1 VYFSWYFM
9 QDKTQVSLI
18 REMLSLCKRSF
29 WLVVL
34 FSFCI
39 NLLMIVPAIYMLQ
52 IYDRVITSGSYNTLL
67 VLTLIMAFLMMSMGG
82 LEWVRSRVLIALG
95 GRIDGLFATRLFDA
109 GFVNKLRAA
118 PNSGSQGL
126 QDLFGLKN
134 FVTGNG
140 LFAFLDAPWL
150 PVYLA
155 IMFAF
160 HPLYGW
166 TGVGAAVVL
175 LVLAFVNEYSTNP
188 LLQEASKKSVGV
200 NQLLTRNFQN
210 AEAVHAMGMLG
221 NVRGKWQPLHQEV
234 QALQTRAS
242 VRSAGLTNASRNIRM
257 LLQSL
262 ILGLGA
268 YLVLEQE
275 ISPGVMIAGSI
286 LLGRAL
292 APIDQ
297 LIGAWRGFSAA
308 RSQYQRIT
316 ELLGEVPKEPPRMNL
331 PEPQGNLAFEQVF
344 VVPPGA
350 QEPVLKNLSFKI
362 AAGEVVAVVG
372 PSASGKSS
380 LARAALGIWP
390 AAKGCVR
397 LDGADIV
404 QWDSEQLGPFI
415 GYVPQDVELF
425 DGTVKDNI
433 ARFGDVDSEA
443 VVEAARLAGV
453 HDLILRLPSG
463 YDTVIGQSGGVLSGG
478 QRQRIALARAL
489 YKYPKLVVLDEP
501 NSNLDDAG
509 ERDLA
514 RAMSELKRRNI
525 TVLVITH
532 RMSVVGVVDKIM
544 VLTDG
549 QMRDFDER
557 AKVLE
562 AMNQASKPSP
572 VPVRKV
578 IRKSSQVPGQ

>member
-1 VYFSWYFM
+1 MKKDTHMSVIKEVF
-9 QDKTQVSLI
+9 T
-18 REMLSLCKRSF
+18 LCRRSF
-29 WLVVL
+29 WFVVL

-52 IYDRVITSGSYNTLL
+52 VYDRVITSGSYNTLL
-67 VLTLIMAFLMMSMGG
+67 VLTLIMVFLMLSMGG
-82 LEWVRSRVLIALG
+82 LEWVRSRVLIVLG
-95 GRIDGLFATRLFDA
+95 ERIDDLLATRLFNA
-109 GFVNKLRAA
+109 GFANRLRAA
-118 PNSGSQGL
+118 SNSGAQGL

-134 FVTGNG
+134 FVTGPG
-140 LFAFLDAPWL
+140 LFAFLDFPWL

-155 IMFAF
+155 IMFMF

-166 TGVGAAVVL
+166 VGVAAAIVL
-175 LVLAFVNEYSTNP
+175 LSLALINEYLTNP
-188 LLQEASKKSVGV
+188 MLQEASKKSVGV
-200 NQLLTRNFQN
+200 HQLLTRNFQN

-221 NVRGKWQPLHQEV
+221 NVRSQWQPGHQEV
-234 QALQTRAS
+234 QGLQSRAS
-242 VRSAGLTNASRNIRM
+242 VRSAGFTTASRNLRM
-257 LLQSL
+257 LVQSL

-308 RSQYQRIT
+308 RSQYQRIS
-316 ELLGEVPKEPPRMNL
+316 ELLNGVPEEPQRMPL
-331 PEPQGNLAFEQVF
+331 PEPKGRLTFEQVL

-350 QEPVLKNLSFKI
+350 QDPVLKGVSL
-362 AAGEVVAVVG
+362 AVEQGEAMAVIG
-372 PSASGKSS
+372 PSASGKST

-390 AAKGCVR
+390 AVKGCIR
-397 LDGADIV
+397 LDGADIT
-404 QWDSEQLGPFI
+404 QWDREQLGPHV

-433 ARFGDVDSEA
+433 ARFGQVDAEA
-443 VVEAARLAGV
+443 VVEAAKVAGV
-453 HDLILRLPSG
+453 HELILRLPQG
-463 YDTVIGQSGGVLSGG
+463 YDTVIGQQGGVLSGG

-489 YKYPKLVVLDEP
+489 YKFPKLVVLDEP

-514 RAMSELKRRNI
+514 KALLELKKRGS
-525 TVLVITH
+525 TVLVVTH
-532 RMSVVGVVDKIM
+532 RMSIVGAMDKIL
-544 VLTDG
+544 VLVDG
-549 QMRDFDER
+549 QVRDFDTR
-557 AKVLE
+557 DKVL
-562 AMNQASKPSP
+562 ADINKAARPTP
-572 VPVRKV
+572 VPVRKMTTPATGG
-578 IRKSSQVPGQ
+578 KAQ

>member
-1 VYFSWYFM
+1 M
-9 QDKTQVSLI
+9 REETPVSLI
-18 REMLSLCKRSF
+18 REVYSLCKRSF
-29 WLVVL
+29 WFVVA

-52 IYDRVITSGSYNTLL
+52 VYDRVITSGSYNTLL
-67 VLTLIMAFLMMSMGG
+67 VLTLIMVFLMVSMGG
-82 LEWVRSRVLIALG
+82 LEWVRSRVLIHLG
-95 GRIDGLFATRLFDA
+95 ERIDGLLASRLFDA
-109 GFVNKLRAA
+109 GFVNKLRGA
-118 PNSGSQGL
+118 PNSGAQGL

-140 LFAFLDAPWL
+140 LFAFLDFPWL

-155 IMFAF
+155 IMFVF

-166 TGVGAAVVL
+166 VGVGAAVIL
-175 LVLAFVNEYSTNP
+175 LAFAFINEYLTNP
-188 LLQEASKKSVGV
+188 MLQEASKKSVGV

-210 AEAVHAMGMLG
+210 AEAVHAMGM
-221 NVRGKWQPLHQEV
+221 QS
-234 QALQTRAS
+234 S
-242 VRSAGLTNASRNIRM
+242 VRSKWRPMHDEVKELQAQASKRSAGFSSASRNIRM
-257 LLQSL
+257 LVQSL

-275 ISPGVMIAGSI
+275 ISPGLMIAGSI

-316 ELLGEVPKEPPRMNL
+316 DLLEEVPEQSERMAL
-331 PEPQGNLAFEQVF
+331 PEPQGNVAFEQVF
-344 VVPPGA
+344 VVPPA
-350 QEPVLKNLSFKI
+350 SEMPVLKNLNFTI
-362 AAGEVVAVVG
+362 QPGEVVGVIG
-372 PSASGKSS
+372 QSASGKST
-380 LARAALGIWP
+380 LARAVLGVWP
-390 AAKGCVR
+390 VTKGVVR
-397 LDGADIV
+397 LDGADIN
-404 QWDSEQLGPFI
+404 QWDRDQLGPFV

-433 ARFGDVDSEA
+433 ARFGQVDPDA

-453 HDLILRLPSG
+453 HELILRLPQG
-463 YDTVIGQSGGVLSGG
+463 YDTVIGQNGGVLSGG
-478 QRQRIALARAL
+478 QRQRIALARAI
-489 YKYPKLVVLDEP
+489 YRFPKLVVLDEP

-514 RAMSELKRRNI
+514 RTIMELKRRGT
-525 TVLVITH
+525 TVIAISH
-532 RMSVVGVVDKIM
+532 RMSLVNLVDKIM
-544 VLTDG
+544 VLVDG
-549 QMRDFDER
+549 QVRDFDER
-557 AKVLE
+557 KKVLD
-562 AMNQASKPSP
+562 AMKQSARPAP

-578 IRKSSQVPGQ
+578 SANPVKGEQK

>member
-1 VYFSWYFM
+1 M
-9 QDKTQVSLI
+9 QDKTPVNLI
-18 REMLSLCKRSF
+18 KEVFPPCKRSF
-29 WLVVL
+29 WFVVV

-52 IYDRVITSGSYNTLL
+52 VYDRVITSGSYNTLL
-67 VLTLIMAFLMMSMGG
+67 VLTLIMAFLLISMGG
-82 LEWVRSRVLIALG
+82 LEWVRSRVLIHLG
-95 GRIDGLFATRLFDA
+95 ERIDGLLASRLFNA
-109 GFVNKLRAA
+109 GFVNKLRGA

-134 FVTGNG
+134 FVTGRA
-140 LFAFLDAPWL
+140 LFAFLDFPWL

-155 IMFAF
+155 IMFLF

-166 TGVGAAVVL
+166 MGVGAALVL
-175 LVLAFVNEYSTNP
+175 LALAFTNEYLTNP
-188 LLQEASKKSVGV
+188 MLQEASKKSVGV
-200 NQLLTRNFQN
+200 HQLLTRNFQN
-210 AEAVHAMGMLG
+210 AEAVHAMGMQG
-221 NVRGKWQPLHQEV
+221 NVRGKWQPMHEEV
-234 QALQTRAS
+234 QGLQAQAS
-242 VRSAGLTNASRNIRM
+242 KRSASFTSASRNIR
-257 LLQSL
+257 LLVQSL
-262 ILGLGA
+262 ILGLGG
-268 YLVLEQE
+268 YLVLQQE

-316 ELLGEVPKEPPRMNL
+316 DLLSEVSEEPPRMTL
-331 PEPQGNLAFEQVF
+331 PEPTGQLAFEQVF

-350 QEPVLKNLSFKI
+350 QEPVLKNLNFQFKP
-362 AAGEVVAVVG
+362 GEVVAVIG

-380 LARAALGIWP
+380 LARAALGVWP
-390 AAKGCVR
+390 AAKGVVR
-397 LDGADIV
+397 LDGADIN
-404 QWDSEQLGPFI
+404 QWDREQLGPFL

-433 ARFGDVDSEA
+433 ARFCQVDAEA
-443 VVEAARLAGV
+443 VVEAAKLAGV
-453 HDLILRLPSG
+453 HELILRLPEG

-478 QRQRIALARAL
+478 QRQRIALARAI
-489 YKYPKLVVLDEP
+489 YRFPKLVVLDEP

-514 RAMSELKRRNI
+514 RAIAELKRRGT

-532 RMSVVGVVDKIM
+532 RMSLVNAVDKIM
-544 VLTDG
+544 VLVEG
-549 QMRDFDER
+549 QVRDFDER

-562 AMNQASKPSP
+562 AMNQASRPAP

-578 IRKSSQVPGQ
+578 ARRPGEPQ

>member
-1 VYFSWYFM
+1 M
-9 QDKTQVSLI
+9 QDKNQVNLI
-18 REMLSLCKRSF
+18 REVFALCKRSF
-29 WLVVL
+29 WFVVV

-52 IYDRVITSGSYNTLL
+52 VYDRVITSGSYNTLL
-67 VLTLIMAFLMMSMGG
+67 VLTLIMAFLMISMGG
-82 LEWVRSRVLIALG
+82 LEWVRSRVLIHLG
-95 GRIDGLFATRLFDA
+95 ERIDALLATRLFNA

-134 FVTGNG
+134 FITGNG
-140 LFAFLDAPWL
+140 LFAFLDFPWL

-155 IMFAF
+155 IMFVF

-166 TGVGAAVVL
+166 MGVGAALVL
-175 LVLAFVNEYSTNP
+175 LALAFTNEYLTNP
-188 LLQEASKKSVGV
+188 LLQDASKKSVGV
-200 NQLLTRNFQN
+200 HQLLTRNFQN

-221 NVRGKWQPLHQEV
+221 SVRGKWQPMHQEV
-234 QALQTRAS
+234 QALQAQAS
-242 VRSAGLTNASRNIRM
+242 KRSAALTSASRNLRM
-257 LLQSL
+257 LVQSL
-262 ILGLGA
+262 ILGLGG
-268 YLVLEQE
+268 YLVLEQQ

-292 APIDQ
+292 SPIDQ

-308 RSQYQRIT
+308 RSQYQRVT
-316 ELLGEVPKEPPRMNL
+316 DLLNEVPEQPPRMNL
-331 PEPQGNLAFEQVF
+331 PEPVGKLAFEQAF
-344 VVPPGA
+344 VVPPGS
-350 QEPVLKNLSFKI
+350 EVPVLKNLSFAI
-362 AAGEVVAVVG
+362 NAGEVVAVIG

-380 LARAALGIWP
+380 LARAALGVWP

-397 LDGADIV
+397 LDSADIT
-404 QWDSEQLGPFI
+404 QWDREQLGPFV

-425 DGTVKDNI
+425 DGFVKDNI
-433 ARFGDVDSEA
+433 ARFGDVDADA
-443 VVEAARLAGV
+443 VVEAAKLAGV
-453 HDLILRLPSG
+453 HELILRLPQG

-489 YKYPKLVVLDEP
+489 YKFPKLVVLDEP

-514 RAMSELKRRNI
+514 RAIAELKRRGI

-532 RMSVVGVVDKIM
+532 RMSLVSAVDKIL
-544 VLTDG
+544 VLVDG
-549 QMRDFDER
+549 QVRDFDER

-562 AMNQASKPSP
+562 AMNQAARPAP
-572 VPVRKV
+572 VPVRK
-578 IRKSSQVPGQ
+578 IARNPVPGASQ

>member
-1 VYFSWYFM
+1 M
-9 QDKTQVSLI
+9 QDKTPVNLI
-18 REMLSLCKRSF
+18 KEVFPLCKRSF
-29 WLVVL
+29 WFVVV

-52 IYDRVITSGSYNTLL
+52 VYDRVITSGSYNTLL
-67 VLTLIMAFLMMSMGG
+67 VLTLIMAFLLISMGG
-82 LEWVRSRVLIALG
+82 LEWVRSRVLIHLG
-95 GRIDGLFATRLFDA
+95 ERIDGLLASRLFNA
-109 GFVNKLRAA
+109 GFVNKLRGA

-134 FVTGNG
+134 FVTGRG
-140 LFAFLDAPWL
+140 LFAFLDFPWL

-155 IMFAF
+155 IMFLF

-166 TGVGAAVVL
+166 MGVGAALVL
-175 LVLAFVNEYSTNP
+175 LALAFTNEYLTNP
-188 LLQEASKKSVGV
+188 MLQEASKKSVGV
-200 NQLLTRNFQN
+200 HQLLTRNFQN
-210 AEAVHAMGMLG
+210 AEAVHAMGMQG
-221 NVRGKWQPLHQEV
+221 NVRGKWQPMHEEV
-234 QALQTRAS
+234 QGLQAQAS
-242 VRSAGLTNASRNIRM
+242 KRSASFTSASRNIR
-257 LLQSL
+257 LLVQSL
-262 ILGLGA
+262 ILGLGG
-268 YLVLEQE
+268 YLVLQQE

-316 ELLGEVPKEPPRMNL
+316 DLLSEVSEEPPRMTL
-331 PEPQGNLAFEQVF
+331 PEPTGQLAFEQVF

-350 QEPVLKNLSFKI
+350 QEPVLKNLNFQFKP
-362 AAGEVVAVVG
+362 GEVVAVIG

-380 LARAALGIWP
+380 LARAALGVWP
-390 AAKGCVR
+390 AAKGVVR
-397 LDGADIV
+397 LDGADIN
-404 QWDSEQLGPFI
+404 QWDREQLGPFL

-433 ARFGDVDSEA
+433 ARFGQVDAEA
-443 VVEAARLAGV
+443 VVEAAKLAGV
-453 HDLILRLPSG
+453 HELILRLPEG

-478 QRQRIALARAL
+478 QRQRIALARAI
-489 YKYPKLVVLDEP
+489 YRFPKLVVLDEP

-514 RAMSELKRRNI
+514 RAIAELKRRGT

-532 RMSVVGVVDKIM
+532 RMSLVNAVDKIM
-544 VLTDG
+544 VLVEG
-549 QMRDFDER
+549 QVRDFDER

-562 AMNQASKPSP
+562 AMNQASRPAP

-578 IRKSSQVPGQ
+578 ARRPGEPQ

>member
-1 VYFSWYFM
+1 M
-9 QDKTQVSLI
+9 QDKTPVNLI
-18 REMLSLCKRSF
+18 KEVFPLCKRSF
-29 WLVVL
+29 WFVVV

-52 IYDRVITSGSYNTLL
+52 VYDRVITSGSYNTLL
-67 VLTLIMAFLMMSMGG
+67 VLTLIMAFLLISMGG
-82 LEWVRSRVLIALG
+82 LEWVRSRVLIHLG
-95 GRIDGLFATRLFDA
+95 ERIDGVLASRLFNA
-109 GFVNKLRAA
+109 GFVNKLRGA

-134 FVTGNG
+134 FVTGHG
-140 LFAFLDAPWL
+140 LFAFLDFPWL

-155 IMFAF
+155 IMFLF

-166 TGVGAAVVL
+166 MGVGAALVL
-175 LVLAFVNEYSTNP
+175 LALAFTNEYLTNP
-188 LLQEASKKSVGV
+188 MLQEASKKSVGV
-200 NQLLTRNFQN
+200 HQLLTRNFQN
-210 AEAVHAMGMLG
+210 AEAVHAMGMQG
-221 NVRGKWQPLHQEV
+221 NVRGKWQPMHEEV
-234 QALQTRAS
+234 QGLQAQAS
-242 VRSAGLTNASRNIRM
+242 KRSASFTSASRNIR
-257 LLQSL
+257 LLVQSL
-262 ILGLGA
+262 ILGLGG
-268 YLVLEQE
+268 YLVLQQE

-308 RSQYQRIT
+308 RSQHQRIT
-316 ELLGEVPKEPPRMNL
+316 DLLSEVPEETPRMTL
-331 PEPQGNLAFEQVF
+331 PEPTGQLSFEQVF
-344 VVPPGA
+344 VVPPGV
-350 QEPVLKNLSFKI
+350 QEPVLKNLNFSVKP
-362 AAGEVVAVVG
+362 GEVVAVIG

-380 LARAALGIWP
+380 LARAALGVWP
-390 AAKGCVR
+390 ASKGVVR
-397 LDGADIV
+397 LDGADIN
-404 QWDSEQLGPFI
+404 QWDREQLGPFL

-433 ARFGDVDSEA
+433 ARFGQVNADA
-443 VVEAARLAGV
+443 VVEAAKLAGV
-453 HDLILRLPSG
+453 HELILRLPEG

-478 QRQRIALARAL
+478 QRQRIALARAI
-489 YKYPKLVVLDEP
+489 YRFPKLVVLDEP

-514 RAMSELKRRNI
+514 RTIAELKRRGT

-532 RMSVVGVVDKIM
+532 RMSLVNAVDKIM
-544 VLTDG
+544 VLVEG
-549 QMRDFDER
+549 QVRDFDER

-562 AMNQASKPSP
+562 ATNQANRPSP

-578 IRKSSQVPGQ
+578 VRRPGESQ

>member
-1 VYFSWYFM
+1 MSSFWALM
-9 QDKTQVSLI
+9 QDKNQVNLF
-18 REMLSLCKRSF
+18 REVFALCKRSF
-29 WLVVL
+29 WFVVV

-52 IYDRVITSGSYNTLL
+52 VYDRVITSGSYNTLL
-67 VLTLIMAFLMMSMGG
+67 VLTLIMVFLLVSMGG
-82 LEWVRSRVLIALG
+82 LEWVRSRVLIHLG
-95 GRIDGLFATRLFDA
+95 ERMDGLLASRLFNA
-109 GFVNKLRAA
+109 GFVNKLRGA
-118 PNSGSQGL
+118 PNSGAQGL

-140 LFAFLDAPWL
+140 LFAFLDFPWL

-155 IMFAF
+155 IMFMF

-166 TGVGAAVVL
+166 VGVAAALIL
-175 LVLAFVNEYSTNP
+175 LALAFTNEYLTNP
-188 LLQEASKKSVGV
+188 MLQDASKKSVVV

-210 AEAVHAMGMLG
+210 AEAVHAMGMQG
-221 NVRGKWQPLHQEV
+221 SVRGKWQPMHDEV
-234 QALQTRAS
+234 QGLQARAS
-242 VRSAGLTNASRNIRM
+242 KRSAGLTSASRNIRM
-257 LLQSL
+257 LVQSL
-262 ILGLGA
+262 ILGLGG

-308 RSQYQRIT
+308 RSQYQRMT
-316 ELLGEVPKEPPRMNL
+316 DLLNEVPEAPPRMQL
-331 PEPQGNLAFEQVF
+331 PEPVGQLAFEQVF

-350 QEPVLKNLSFKI
+350 QEPVLKNLTF
-362 AAGEVVAVVG
+362 AVGAGELVAVIG

-380 LARAALGIWP
+380 LARAALGVWP
-390 AAKGCVR
+390 AAKGVVR
-397 LDGADIV
+397 LDGADINH
-404 QWDSEQLGPFI
+404 WDREQLGPFV

-433 ARFGDVDSEA
+433 ARFGEVDAEA

-453 HDLILRLPSG
+453 HELVLRLPDG

-489 YKYPKLVVLDEP
+489 YRFPKLVVLDEP

-509 ERDLA
+509 EKDLA
-514 RAMSELKRRNI
+514 RALAELKRRGT

-532 RMSVVGVVDKIM
+532 RMALVNGVDKIM
-544 VLTDG
+544 VLVEG
-549 QMRDFDER
+549 QVRDFDER
-557 AKVLE
+557 AKVLA
-562 AMNQASKPSP
+562 AMNQAARPEP

-578 IRKSSQVPGQ
+578 SAPRPSGGKS

>member
-1 VYFSWYFM
+1 M
-9 QDKTQVSLI
+9 QDKNQVNLI
-18 REMLSLCKRSF
+18 REVFALCKRSF
-29 WLVVL
+29 WFVVV

-52 IYDRVITSGSYNTLL
+52 VYDRVITSGSYNTLI
-67 VLTLIMAFLMMSMGG
+67 VLTLIMTFLMISMGG
-82 LEWVRSRVLIALG
+82 LEWVRSRVLIQLG
-95 GRIDGLFATRLFDA
+95 ERIDGLLATRLFNA
-109 GFVNKLRAA
+109 GFVNRLRAA

-126 QDLFGLKN
+126 QDLFALKN

-140 LFAFLDAPWL
+140 LFAFLDFPWL
-150 PVYLA
+150 PVCLA
-155 IMFAF
+155 IMFVF

-166 TGVGAAVVL
+166 VGVGAAVIL
-175 LVLAFVNEYSTNP
+175 LSLAFINEYLTNP
-188 LLQEASKKSVGV
+188 LLQDASKKSVGV

-210 AEAVHAMGMLG
+210 AEVVHAMGMLG
-221 NVRGKWQPLHQEV
+221 NVRGKWQPRHQEV
-234 QALQTRAS
+234 QELQTQAS
-242 VRSAGLTNASRNIRM
+242 RRSAGFTSASRNFRM
-257 LLQSL
+257 LVQSL
-262 ILGLGA
+262 ILGLGG

-316 ELLGEVPKEPPRMNL
+316 DLLNEVPDEPPRMNL
-331 PEPQGNLAFEQVF
+331 PEPKGKLSFEQVF
-344 VVPPGA
+344 VVPPGGR
-350 QEPVLKNLSFKI
+350 EPVLRNLTFTI
-362 AAGEVVAVVG
+362 NQGEVVAIIG

-390 AAKGCVR
+390 FSKGCAR
-397 LDGADIV
+397 LDGADIT
-404 QWDSEQLGPFI
+404 QWDRELLGPYL

-425 DGTVKDNI
+425 DGSVKDNI
-433 ARFGDVDSEA
+433 ARFGAVDSEA

-453 HDLILRLPSG
+453 HDLILRLPQG

-489 YKYPKLVVLDEP
+489 YRYPKLVVLDEP

-514 RAMSELKRRNI
+514 RAIAELKRRGI

-532 RMSVVGVVDKIM
+532 RMSVVGAVDKIM
-544 VLTDG
+544 VLVEG
-549 QMRDFDER
+549 QMRDFGER
-557 AKVLE
+557 VKVLE
-562 AMNQASKPSP
+562 AMNQATRPSAVPVKKVSRHPSP
-572 VPVRKV
+572 GSV
-578 IRKSSQVPGQ
+578 S